1 MDVHQ
6 QPREFVKL
14 RDFAKLSPVS
24 ESTIRRWVTA
34 GKLEHIQPG
43 NAGTTILIPLDALAR
58 IDAPASAQGTD
69 LSIGSVAKNDIPGRL
84 PKWKTNQ
91 H

>member
-34 GKLEHIQPG
+34 GKIEHIQPG
-43 NAGTTILIPLDALAR
+43 NSGTTILIPLDALAR
-58 IDAPASAQGTD
+58 IDAAASGQGRD
-69 LSIGSVAKNDIPGRL
+69 LSIGAVPKNDIPGRL
-84 PKWKTNQ
+84 PKWKKKQ

>member
-1 MDVHQ
+1 MDLHQ

-34 GKLEHIQPG
+34 GKIEHIQPG
-43 NAGTTILIPLDALAR
+43 NSGTTILIPLDALAR
-58 IDAPASAQGTD
+58 IDAPASAQGTN
-69 LSIGSVAKNDIPGRL
+69 LSLGAVPMNDIPGRL

>member
-1 MDVHQ
+1 MAVPQ
-6 QPREFVKL
+6 QQREFVTL

-24 ESTIRRWVTA
+24 ESTIRRWIRA
-34 GKLEHIQPG
+34 NEIEYIQPG
-43 NAGTTILIPLDALAR
+43 KSGTTILIPLDALAR
-58 IDAPASAQGTD
+58 IASPTSTQGTHPSPGV
-69 LSIGSVAKNDIPGRL
+69 LPENNIPGRL

>member
-34 GKLEHIQPG
+34 GKIEHIQPG
-43 NAGTTILIPLDALAR
+43 NSGTTILIPLDALAR
-58 IDAPASAQGTD
+58 IDATASAQGTD
-69 LSIGSVAKNDIPGRL
+69 LSIDSVPKNDIPGRL